1 MNDQPV
7 STALMIGVAALS
19 GVAGVFVLGQ
29 GTRTGL
35 SAGILLVVFAAAFAA
50 VGLQGLRMRGIEAK
64 PDLSARIGLG
74 VLGGALGVLT
84 ASLVGWCVTSLGI
97 QELARVTLPGPD
109 GAAAW
114 SARIWQGVLWGLAFG
129 ILYPRVF
136 GSGFASRGFFFGLL
150 PGLWLLLKVYP
161 FDLGMGLFGEAYG
174 PLTFVFVL
182 GYGIVWGVVT
192 AATIEWGAHTS
203 LAPVSR
209 PLVE

>member
-1 MNDQPV
+1 MNDQPI
-7 STALMIGVAALS
+7 STPLMVGVAAVS
-19 GVAGVFVLGQ
+19 GVAGVLVLGQ

-35 SAGILLVVFAAAFAA
+35 SAGILLLVFAAAFAA
-50 VGLQGLRMRGIEAK
+50 VALQGLHMRGIEAK

-74 VLGGALGVLT
+74 VLGGALGALT
-84 ASLVGWCVTSLGI
+84 ASLVGWCVTSIGL
-97 QELARVTLPGPD
+97 QELARVTLSGPV
-109 GAAAW
+109 GAAEW
-114 SARIWQGVLWGLAFG
+114 STRMWQGVLWGLAFG

-136 GSGFASRGFFFGLL
+136 GHGFTSRGIYFGLL
-150 PGLWLLLKVYP
+150 PSLWLLLKVFP
-161 FDLGMGLFGEAYG
+161 LDRGMGLFGEAYG

-192 AATIEWGAHTS
+192 AATIEWGARTS

>member
-7 STALMIGVAALS
+7 STPLMIGLAAVS
-19 GVAGVFVLGQ
+19 GVAGVLLIGQ
-29 GTRTGL
+29 QTRTGL
-35 SAGILLVVFAAAFAA
+35 SAGILLLVFAGAFAA
-50 VGLQGLRMRGIEAK
+50 VGLQGLRMRGIEVK

-74 VLGGALGVLT
+74 VLGGALGALT
-84 ASLVGWCVTSLGI
+84 ASLIGWCVTSLGI
-97 QELARVTLPGPD
+97 QELARVTLPTPG
-109 GAAAW
+109 GAGEW
-114 SARIWQGVLWGLAFG
+114 SARIWHGVLWGLAFG

-136 GSGFASRGFFFGLL
+136 GNGFTSRGFYFGLL
-150 PGLWLLLKVYP
+150 PGLWLLLKVFP
-161 FDLGMGLFGEAYG
+161 FDRGMGLFGEEYG

-192 AATIEWGAHTS
+192 AATIEWGARTR

>member
-7 STALMIGVAALS
+7 SNTLMIGAAAVS
-19 GVAGVFVLGQ
+19 GVAGVIVLGQ

-50 VGLQGLRMRGIEAK
+50 VGLEGLRLRGIEAK

-74 VLGGALGVLT
+74 VLGGALGVLA

-97 QELARVTLPGPD
+97 PDLMRVTLPAPD
-109 GAAAW
+109 GAVEW
-114 SARIWQGVLWGLAFG
+114 STRVWQGVAWGLAFG

-136 GSGFASRGFFFGLL
+136 GHGFPSRGLFFGLL
-150 PGLWLLLKVYP
+150 PGLWALLKVFP
-161 FDLGMGLFGEAYG
+161 LDRGMGLFGEEYG

-182 GYGIVWGVVT
+182 GYGVVWGVVT
-192 AATIEWGAHTS
+192 AATIEWGARTS
-203 LAPVSR
+203 LAPVSQ